1 MTTSRTLVPKI
12 GQWSTEL
19 RAYARECAGPGDFLR
34 LMRCRLSL
42 SKVGPLVCR
51 RPRTERVSLRSLGGP
66 VTIRSH
72 TSDISVLNE
81 LVVWG
86 GYDEP
91 ADLLAT
97 PTSIVD
103 LGANTGLAARWFRAR
118 WPGAHVVAVEPESGN
133 LEVLRRNLATAGTRV
148 VPVAV
153 GGDRRTA
160 ALYTEN
166 GEFAYTLCGTPTGAT
181 TMVQVVTLPDV
192 LRPEEAE
199 DIGLL
204 KVDIEGSER
213 ELFADCRDWIT
224 SVRQL
229 IVECHQGYTA
239 SDLLADCR
247 RGGAEFRAVHVDR
260 KPEWGYEVV
269 TAERV
274 GAGRLTA

>member
-1 MTTSRTLVPKI
+1 MTTLKTLVPKV
-12 GQWSTEL
+12 GQWWTET
-19 RAYARECAGPGDFLR
+19 RTYARECASPGDFLR

-42 SKVGPLVCR
+42 SKVGPLVCP

-81 LVVWG
+81 LVVWR
-86 GYDEP
+86 GYTEP
-91 ADLLAT
+91 AELLET
-97 PTSIVD
+97 PGSIVD
-103 LGANTGLAARWFRAR
+103 LGANTGLAARWFQAR
-118 WPGAHVVAVEPESGN
+118 WPGARVVAVEPESGN
-133 LEVLRRNLATAGTRV
+133 VEMLRRNLSPDDTRV
-148 VPVAV
+148 VPLAV

-160 ALYTEN
+160 PLYTEN

-181 TMVQVVTLPDV
+181 TMVQVVTLP
-192 LRPEEAE
+192 EALHADE
-199 DIGLL
+199 AADIGLL

-213 ELFADCRDWIT
+213 ELFADCGDWIT

-239 SDLLADCR
+239 ADLLSDCR

-260 KPEWGYEVV
+260 KPDWGYEVV

-274 GAGRLTA
+274 G